1 MAGRMGGNRTTVHN
15 LEVARVD
22 EEGDRLYVRGA
33 VPGKAGSII
42 RVTDAIR
49 RNAQPKDIEIPF
61 PTVSL
66 DRA

>member
-1 MAGRMGGNRTTVHN
+1 MAGRMGGKRVVVHN

-22 EEGDRLYVRGA
+22 EEADRLYVRGA
-33 VPGKAGSII
+33 VPGKAGTVI

-49 RNAQPKDIEIPF
+49 RNAQPKGIEIPF

-66 DRA
+66 ERA